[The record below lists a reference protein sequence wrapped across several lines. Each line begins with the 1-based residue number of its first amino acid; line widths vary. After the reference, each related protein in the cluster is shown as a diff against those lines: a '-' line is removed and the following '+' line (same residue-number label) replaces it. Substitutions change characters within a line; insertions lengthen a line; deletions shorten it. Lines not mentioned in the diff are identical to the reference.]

1 MLSGAAIA
9 LWSIGSFVRSGRGT
23 PAPFDAPRKFVASG
37 PYRVVRNPMYIG
49 GLTVLAGFALYL
61 RSPAVLIFSAVWI
74 LFADAFVML
83 YEEPTLARK
92 FGQEYEAYRRVV
104 PRWFPRFVLE

>member
-1 MLSGAAIA
+1 
-9 LWSIGSFVRSGRGT
+9 
-23 PAPFDAPRKFVASG
+23 
-37 PYRVVRNPMYIG
+37 MYIG